1 MHGIFCDYI
10 SQMTSGTKRSPHPLS
25 ATSVFTVGSSL
36 QCFVLGDDDAFVQ
49 DWTYFFLLFLHRVHR
64 EILKMLL
71 SVTFSEN
78 SFKALYF

>member
-10 SQMTSGTKRSPHPLS
+10 SQMSSGTKRSPRPLS

-49 DWTYFFLLFLHRVHR
+49 DWTSFVYI
-64 EILKMLL
+64 ILT
-71 SVTFSEN
+71 SG
-78 SFKALYF
+78 A